1 MALSGLLLTRLG
13 IAETPATDAMPD
25 MSYSQMASL
34 MQMDDT
40 AAIGRALLDQLEY
53 RDGEGTR
60 SAAWDAQARYG
71 NDFNKAVLRTEGAW
85 ASGSQ
90 AQGRADVLWDRIVS
104 RWWSLQ
110 AGGRYDFGA
119 GPGRGW
125 VALGV
130 AGTAPDWIDIEAT
143 GYLGDSGALAARL
156 KMETDLLLTQRL
168 VLQPEVELNAYSRPE
183 VARAQGA
190 GLSDL
195 STGLRLRYR
204 VRREVAPYVGIAW
217 TRRFGA
223 TAQLLRDE
231 DIVPNA
237 LQWTAGVRVLF

>member
-1 MALSGLLLTRLG
+1 MRVPSMAICLALCATAS
-13 IAETPATDAMPD
+13 ATDTMSE
-25 MSYSQMASL
+25 MSYPQMANL

-40 AAIGRALLDQLEY
+40 EAFGRVVLDQLEY

-71 NDFNKAVLRTEGAW
+71 NDYDKVELRTEGGW
-85 ASGSQ
+85 TSGSE
-90 AQGRADVLWDRIVS
+90 AQGRADLLWDRIVS
-104 RWWSLQ
+104 RWWSVQ

-125 VALGV
+125 AALGV
-130 AGTAPDWIDIEAT
+130 AGTAPEWIDTEAT
-143 GYLGDSGALAARL
+143 AYLGDSGAVAARL

-168 VLQPEVELNAYSRPE
+168 VLQPEFELNAYSRPD
-183 VARAQGA
+183 VARARGA

-223 TAQLLRDE
+223 TAQLLRDQ

-237 LQWTAGVRVLF
+237 LQWTAGIRVLF

>member
-1 MALSGLLLTRLG
+1 
-13 IAETPATDAMPD
+13 MPD
-25 MSYSQMASL
+25 MTYSQMASL

-40 AAIGRALLDQLEY
+40 EAFGRVLLDQLEY

-60 SAAWDAQARYG
+60 SADWDAEARYG
-71 NDFNKAVLRTEGAW
+71 NDYDKAVLRTEGAW
-85 ASGSQ
+85 TSGVG
-90 AQGRADVLWDRIVS
+90 AQGRADLLWDRIAS

-125 VALGV
+125 AAFGV
-130 AGTAPDWIDIEAT
+130 AGTAPGWIQTEAT
-143 GYLGDSGALAARL
+143 AYLGNSGTLAARV

-168 VLQPEVELNAYSRPE
+168 VLQPEVEVNAYTRPD

-190 GLSDL
+190 GVSDL

-204 VRREVAPYVGIAW
+204 VRRELAPYVGIAW
-217 TRRFGA
+217 TRRSAA
-223 TAQLLRDE
+223 TARLLRDQ
-231 DIVPNA
+231 DVVPDA